1 MPYTTTKPTRS
12 RRRRAQSPRAR
23 TSKRRGGFG
32 FGLRVPPLLVSDP
45 VDMFYQDPFFTNAS
59 QRRPPLTSIL
69 HCDPKDPS
77 CTSSSHSSSYSYT
90 RRDGKAADVTHKES
104 FERRGKDAQGKPTF
118 ESKNVDYATQDG
130 KTVRDTF
137 QHYKLGEDTQGKYVH
152 VIDPTGAVVGKR
164 HVEGKLSI
172 KDKAGH
178 VVNLINKHP
187 QKLGPHLRE
196 GAVAFPAAQSDD
208 ECTSIAEIVQKTF
221 DAGQPSPTKR
231 ASTLSRKQSR
241 SRSSSSKP
249 RARARRSSSKTRRAH

>member
-1 MPYTTTKPTRS
+1 MPSTKNKPTLS
-12 RRRRAQSPRAR
+12 RRRRAQSARAR

-32 FGLRVPPLLVSDP
+32 FPRFSILNPFIR
-45 VDMFYQDPFFTNAS
+45 DPFFA
-59 QRRPPLTSIL
+59 RPSPRLTPFASIL
-69 HCDPKDPS
+69 PCDPNDPS

-104 FERRGKDAQGKPTF
+104 FERKGKDEQGKPTV
-118 ESKNVDYATQDG
+118 ERKNVDYATKDG

-137 QHYKLGEDTQGKYVH
+137 QHYKIGEDTQGKYVH

-172 KDKAGH
+172 EDKASH

-187 QKLGPHLRE
+187 QKLGPHLQE
-196 GAVAFPAAQSDD
+196 GSVASPAAQSDD
-208 ECTSIAEIVQKTF
+208 ECTSIAEMVQKTL

-241 SRSSSSKP
+241 T
-249 RARARRSSSKTRRAH
+249 RSSSKARARSSSRSSKKRRAH